1 MNAMIAKSSACISM
15 AMLALASTGCGA
27 FLGGGYPVGF
37 IYDASSK
44 PHPMDQA
51 PQTGPGKSD
60 DKMGEACSTG
70 FVGAVAIG
78 DASIA
83 AAKKAGGITDV
94 HSVDLR
100 TFSILGVYTQGCT
113 VVHGK

>member
-1 MNAMIAKSSACISM
+1 MKAMIIKSAAFVFVTM
-15 AMLALASTGCGA
+15 TTTGCSA
-27 FLGGGYPVGF
+27 LLGGYPTGF
-37 IYDASSK
+37 IFDSSSK

-51 PQTGPGKSD
+51 PQTGPGKTD

-70 FVGAVAIG
+70 FVGAVSLG

-100 TFSILGVYTQGCT
+100 TFSILGLYTQGCT

>member
-1 MNAMIAKSSACISM
+1 MKAMIVQAAACILFTM
-15 AMLALASTGCGA
+15 TSTGCGA
-27 FLGGGYPVGF
+27 LLGGYPTGF

-51 PQTGPGKSD
+51 PQTGPGKTD

-70 FVGAVAIG
+70 FVSAVSIG

>member
-1 MNAMIAKSSACISM
+1 MKATIAKSAACVLL
-15 AMLALASTGCGA
+15 AMTSTGCGA
-27 FLGGGYPVGF
+27 FIGGGYPVGF

-51 PQTGPGKSD
+51 PQTGPGKTD

-70 FVGAVAIG
+70 FVGVVALG

-100 TFSILGVYTQGCT
+100 TFNILGFYTQGCT

>member
-1 MNAMIAKSSACISM
+1 MKATILTSAAC
-15 AMLALASTGCGA
+15 ALFALTSTGCA
-27 FLGGGYPVGF
+27 AVLGGYPTGF

-51 PQTGPGKSD
+51 PQTGPGKTD

-70 FVGAVAIG
+70 FLGAVSLG

-83 AAKKAGGITDV
+83 AAKKAGGISDV

-100 TFSILGVYTQGCT
+100 TFGILGVYTQGCT

>member
-1 MNAMIAKSSACISM
+1 MKAMILQGATCALL
-15 AMLALASTGCGA
+15 AMTSTGCGA
-27 FLGGGYPVGF
+27 FIGGGYPVGF

-44 PHPMDQA
+44 PHAMDQA

-70 FVGAVAIG
+70 FVGMVALG

-100 TFSILGVYTQGCT
+100 TFSILGVYVQGCT

>member
-1 MNAMIAKSSACISM
+1 MKAMILNGAAF
-15 AMLALASTGCGA
+15 AMLLSTSTGCA
-27 FLGGGYPVGF
+27 SLLGGYPSGF
-37 IYDASSK
+37 IYDASSR

-51 PQTGPGKSD
+51 QMTGPARTD
-60 DKMGEACSTG
+60 DKQGEACSMG
-70 FVGAVAIG
+70 ILSAVSLG
-78 DASIA
+78 DASLA

-100 TFSILGVYTQGCT
+100 TFGILGVYTQGCT